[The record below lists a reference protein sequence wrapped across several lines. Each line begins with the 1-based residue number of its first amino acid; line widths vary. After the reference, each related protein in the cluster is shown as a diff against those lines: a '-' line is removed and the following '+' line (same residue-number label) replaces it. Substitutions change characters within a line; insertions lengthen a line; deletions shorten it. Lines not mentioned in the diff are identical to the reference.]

1 MASTGPANIP
11 HEPITRAANRNTHPT
26 PARARSGLG
35 RTTTTAARKPSRH
48 TRRWVPVARASQA
61 GRINERVAPKRSPEL
76 SGLTPV
82 AIDGGTGRAI
92 AMRYAMWPPQSA
104 QARGARRRHR
114 AARSVIAGVLRR
126 DGRSALAPEVRRQ
139 TIAAA
144 LRWQS
149 SSDVRA
155 RGSRVWVCALAR
167 GQCLDRRSRAIR
179 VAAAG
184 DPLTKP
190 KKGPKSLVA
199 EKPVTYRPGR
209 LVPKLVSRTGNPS
222 AVSIRSS
229 SPAR

>member
-1 MASTGPANIP
+1 MGAGAEGVS
-11 HEPITRAANRNTHPT
+11 
-26 PARARSGLG
+26 SGKDQ
-35 RTTTTAARKPSRH
+35 R
-48 TRRWVPVARASQA
+48 TRRA
-61 GRINERVAPKRSPEL
+61 K
-76 SGLTPV
+76 
-82 AIDGGTGRAI
+82 AI
-92 AMRYAMWPPQSA
+92 ARIEWPDAGCHRRRDRPSDSYALRNVASA
-104 QARGARRRHR
+104 IRAGEGARRRHR